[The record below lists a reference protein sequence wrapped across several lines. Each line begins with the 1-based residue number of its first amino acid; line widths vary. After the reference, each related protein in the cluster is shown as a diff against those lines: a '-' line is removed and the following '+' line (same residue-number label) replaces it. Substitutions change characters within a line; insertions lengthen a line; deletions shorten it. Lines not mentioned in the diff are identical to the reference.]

1 MTEKVSLTE
10 LQLIIRDSLYMALP
24 DVYWVI
30 AEISEIKENS
40 AGHCYLELIEK
51 QPDEKNV
58 RSRIKAIIWSNRYR
72 FLKAFFENI
81 TGESLREGLKILVK
95 TKVEYHELY
104 GLSLI
109 ISDIDPV
116 FTIGEWAMKRQLVIK
131 KLEEE
136 GVFSM
141 NKELPFPAFPQRVAV
156 ISSKNAAGY
165 SDFINQLKNNSFGYS
180 FYTALIETS
189 LQGTETEKSVISALD
204 RIANHVDLFDLVVII
219 RGGGSQTDLSWFD
232 NYNIAYHV
240 TQFPLP
246 VITGIGHDKD
256 VSVTDMVANRSL
268 KTPTA
273 VADFLVDSVA
283 ASENYIVEMSTGII
297 DGSRIII
304 EKNRNRIENS
314 GIKLLPLARVM
325 MSEVRDR
332 LSSKII
338 DILSIGKELIFRA
351 SLIPSNQESLLSA
364 NAKSYILQKEMLV
377 NRNVQRLSTSINNCL
392 SVNSVRL
399 KSLGSTLQLL
409 NPENILQRGYSI
421 TSINGVILKNNEQI
435 NNDDI
440 IDTQL
445 YKGTIKSRVVEKK
458 AKTGEGENRRK
469 KTQGQRNVE
478 TKGQ

>member
-58 RSRIKAIIWSNRYR
+58 RARIKAIIWSNRYR

-116 FTIGEWAMKRQLVIK
+116 FTIGELAMKRQLVIK

-246 VITGIGHDKD
+246 IITGIGHDKD

-273 VADFLVDSVA
+273 VADFLIDSVA
-283 ASENYIVEMSTGII
+283 ASENYILEMSTGII

-304 EKNRNRIENS
+304 EKNRNRIETS

-338 DILSIGKELIFRA
+338 YILNIGKELIFRA

-421 TSINGVILKNNEQI
+421 TSINGIILKNNEQI

>member
-30 AEISEIKENS
+30 AEISEIKENT

-58 RSRIKAIIWSNRYR
+58 RARIKAIIWNNRYR

-109 ISDIDPV
+109 VSDIDPA
-116 FTIGEWAMKRQLVIK
+116 FTIGEMALKRQLVIK

-141 NKELPFPAFPQRVAV
+141 NRELPFPAFPQRVAV

-204 RIANHVDLFDLVVII
+204 RIADQADLFDLVVII
-219 RGGGSQTDLSWFD
+219 RGGGSQSDLSWFD
-232 NYNIAYHV
+232 SYNIAYHV

-283 ASENYIVEMSTGII
+283 SSENHIVEMSTGII

-304 EKNRNRIENS
+304 ERNRRRLETS

-325 MSEVRDR
+325 MSDIREK

-338 DILSIGKELIFRA
+338 DILNIGKELIFKAR
-351 SLIPSNQESLLSA
+351 LIPSNHELLLSA
-364 NAKSYILQKEMLV
+364 TAKFFVSQKDTMV
-377 NRNVQRLSTSINNCL
+377 KRNVQRLSNGINNCL
-392 SVNSVRL
+392 SISNVRL
-399 KSLGSTLQLL
+399 KSLDSTLQLL

-421 TSINGVILKNNEQI
+421 TSINGSILKKSDSLK
-435 NNDDI
+435 NDDI

-445 YKGTIKSRVVEKK
+445 YEGTFKSRVVKNNK
-458 AKTGEGENRRK
+458 
-469 KTQGQRNVE
+469 
-478 TKGQ
+478 

>member
-1 MTEKVSLTE
+1 MTEKISLTE

-51 QPDEKNV
+51 QSDEKNV
-58 RSRIKAIIWSNRYR
+58 RARIKAIIWSNRYR

-81 TGESLREGLKILVK
+81 TGESLQEGLKILVK

-109 ISDIDPV
+109 ISDIDPA
-116 FTIGEWAMKRQLVIK
+116 FTIGEMAMKRQLVIK

-156 ISSKNAAGY
+156 ISSKNASGY

-304 EKNRNRIENS
+304 EKNRNRIETS

-338 DILSIGKELIFRA
+338 DILNIGKELIFRA
-351 SLIPSNQESLLSA
+351 SLIPSNQKSLLSA
-364 NAKSYILQKEMLV
+364 NANSYILQKEMLV

-392 SVNSVRL
+392 SVNNVRL

-421 TSINGVILKNNEQI
+421 TSINGIILKNNEQI

-458 AKTGEGENRRK
+458 EKTGEGEN
-469 KTQGQRNVE
+469 G
-478 TKGQ
+478 